1 MMRIPLLILV
11 FSSLCLFT
19 GCSPTPDLEEERIEL
34 LRIHLADIQAHTGG
48 KVSALMETI
57 PEEFIHV
64 GDGNITR
71 QSREEIRNFFTA
83 YLADSTYERYEDL
96 EVPHAEVSADGTM
109 GWVVSRMAVTRT
121 EPDGEGGRQSRSFT
135 YAGIMTYE
143 KVDGK
148 WMKVANASTFER

>member
-11 FSSLCLFT
+11 MSSFGFFT
-19 GCSPTPDLEEERIEL
+19 GCSQGPDLEEEKIEL
-34 LRIHLADIQAHTGG
+34 LRIHLADIQAHTEG
-48 KVSALMETI
+48 KVAALMETI
-57 PEEFIHV
+57 PEEFIYV
-64 GDGNITR
+64 GDGQITR
-71 QSREEIRNFFTA
+71 QSRDEIRDFFRE
-83 YLADSTYERYEDL
+83 YLANAEYGLYEDL

-121 EPDGEGGRQSRSFT
+121 EPDDGGGRQTRSFT

-148 WMKVANASTFER
+148 WMKVANVSTFER

>member
-1 MMRIPLLILV
+1 MMRIPLLILM
-11 FSSLCLFT
+11 FSSLYLFT
-19 GCSPTPDLEEERIEL
+19 GCSPAPDLEEEKIEL
-34 LRIHLADIQAHTGG
+34 LRIHLADIQAHTDG

-57 PEEFIHV
+57 PEEFIYL
-64 GDGNITR
+64 GDGEITR
-71 QSREEIRNFFTA
+71 QSREEIRKFFTA

-121 EPDGEGGRQSRSFT
+121 EPADDGGRQTRSFT

-148 WMKVANASTFER
+148 WMKVANASTFKR

>member
-1 MMRIPLLILV
+1 MRIPLLILV
-11 FSSLCLFT
+11 FSSLCFFA
-19 GCSPTPDLEEERIEL
+19 GCSRTPDLEEEKIEL
-34 LRIHLADIQAHTGG
+34 LRIHLADIQAHTDG
-48 KVSALMETI
+48 KVPVLMETI

-71 QSREEIRNFFTA
+71 QSREEIREFFTG
-83 YLADSTYERYEDL
+83 YLEKADYERYEDL
-96 EVPHAEVSADGTM
+96 EVPHAEVSTDATM

-121 EPDGEGGRQSRSFT
+121 EPADDGDRQTRSFT

-148 WMKVANASTFER
+148 WMKVANVSTFER